1 MKNLILSLFAI
12 ISFTVFAAPAA
23 KPAACTRCKDIQ
35 SLEGEFLAL
44 KYEVREDRA
53 KGRAMMVRVFA
64 LLEKFHTNKRKEAA
78 TDEFKALIRLVSAA
92 LPYDTET
99 ESAESLASLVY
110 DSKALKSTY
119 ESELAAV
126 KNNCRQ
132 QLMRVTVE
140 ERVCNIEIEM
150 RGQTEQR
157 SQSCVHSPAFSY
169 NDCVGLKSAD

>member
-1 MKNLILSLFAI
+1 MKNLILSLIAMASI
-12 ISFTVFAAPAA
+12 ASFAAPAA
-23 KPAACTRCKDIQ
+23 KPAACTRCKDIV
-35 SLEGEFLAL
+35 SLEGEFLSL
-44 KYEVREDRA
+44 NYKVREDRA

-78 TDEFKALIRLVSAA
+78 TDEFKALIRLISAA
-92 LPYDTET
+92 LPFDTET
-99 ESAESLASLVY
+99 ESAESLASLVF

-119 ESELAAV
+119 EAEVGKVAD
-126 KNNCRQ
+126 NCRQ